1 MSLLTP
7 SHESADVCG
16 RGLSSLRDG
25 DCFIQNLINN
35 ILSNGIKSIMVAIPK
50 QNYANLIDCNDTL

>member
-7 SHESADVCG
+7 SHESADMCG

-35 ILSNGIKSIMVAIPK
+35 ILSNGIKSIMVAIANK
-50 QNYANLIDCNDTL
+50 IMQN